1 MKKLLLM
8 TLSFYIFG
16 CSDNVQMES
25 DEEAAYNDSVATCI
39 YKNGNP
45 TYGSKEY
52 ERIEE
57 MCENKL

>member
-1 MKKLLLM
+1 
-8 TLSFYIFG
+8 
-16 CSDNVQMES
+16 MES